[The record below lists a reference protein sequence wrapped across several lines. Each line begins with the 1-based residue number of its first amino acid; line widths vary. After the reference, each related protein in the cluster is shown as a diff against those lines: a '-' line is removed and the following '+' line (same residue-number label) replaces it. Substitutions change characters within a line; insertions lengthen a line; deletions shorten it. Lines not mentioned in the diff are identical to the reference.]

1 MELKTQVHAEDGKQE
16 LTITRHFDLPVELLF
31 KAYTVP
37 ELVEQWM
44 GNKVLKMDNHAHG
57 GWRFEVKDPTGKVV
71 FSANGAIHNI
81 VPNQKITRT
90 FQIENAPFDAQLEF
104 LEFEPLTD
112 STSLFTMHIVYRST
126 TQRDQMLQM
135 GMGRGMAMAHNR
147 LQDIMNNL
155 K

>member
-1 MELKTQVHAEDGKQE
+1 MELKTNVHAEDGKQE
-16 LTITRHFDLPVELLF
+16 LIITRHFDLPVELLF
-31 KAYTVP
+31 KAYTIP

-57 GWRFEVKDPTGKVV
+57 GWQFEVHDPAGKVV
-71 FSANGAIHNI
+71 FSATGSIHDI

-90 FQIENAPFDAQLEF
+90 FQIENSPFDAQLEF

-112 STSLFTMHIVYRST
+112 TTSLFTMHIIYRSAAL
-126 TQRDQMLQM
+126 RDQALQM

-147 LQDIMNNL
+147 LQNIMNNL

>member
-147 LQDIMNNL
+147 LQDIMH
-155 K
+155 KHK